1 MWLLLSCFFFLSS
14 DDFCCINFLW
24 RGCGLQVCC
33 FLFYFERISLTL
45 ALTLTLPW
53 LVYWSPCV
61 LYTYYLYVCACYFV
75 CFVVL
80 YSSKNKFI
88 YVFFYLFCYR
98 FGLCCR
104 PEYHK
109 HKYNFA
115 MSDSYE
121 LFYLQMNTLVLTL
134 SSFSIQSLLWF
145 LLLKI
150 CSACC
155 VHARL

>member
-1 MWLLLSCFFFLSS
+1 MWLLSSWFFFLSS

-45 ALTLTLPW
+45 ALTLTLPC
-53 LVYWSPCV
+53 LLKPMCSFNI
-61 LYTYYLYVCACYFV
+61 YTYYFV

-80 YSSKNKFI
+80 YSSKHKFI
-88 YVFFYLFCYR
+88 YVFVYLFCYR
-98 FGLCCR
+98 SALCCR

-115 MSDSYE
+115 TSDSYE